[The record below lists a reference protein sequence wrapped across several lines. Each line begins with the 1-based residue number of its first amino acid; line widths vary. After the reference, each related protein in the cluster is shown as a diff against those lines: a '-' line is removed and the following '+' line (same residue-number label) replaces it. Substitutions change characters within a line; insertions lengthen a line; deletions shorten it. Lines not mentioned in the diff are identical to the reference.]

1 MGDVRIPSATHPPWF
16 SGETPLAPRC
26 VLSKV
31 LTRRSAESPDAV
43 LVRFENGDAWTC
55 AEAVERMEA
64 VAELLAGQG
73 IERGS
78 HVAVWLPNGPELL
91 QLWLGCSYLGAVLI
105 PLNTDFRGG
114 ILGHVL
120 RECEP
125 SLLVLHPQLLDRL
138 DAVRNDLPRRVL
150 AIGANSDRVEAE
162 VSHDVM
168 VQRLGDLP
176 ANPGDAPPA
185 AELGPWDLQMVIF
198 TSGTTGPSKGVLCPY
213 GHIYSTAQATYGYL
227 GSDDT
232 MLTELPI
239 FHVGGAAS
247 VVAALVNDARLA
259 LYAGFSTDGYWQRIA
274 REGATATSGLIG
286 SMADFLAAAPPAPD
300 DADNSLRMVTLM
312 LTEQAMRVARRF
324 GFHTLSGFNMTELSG
339 PLITETDC
347 TIAGSLG
354 RPRDGCECRVV
365 DDHDM
370 PCESGEVGELVV
382 RSEHP
387 WTLFAGYLNRPE
399 ATADAWRNGW
409 FHTGDLVRRDDD
421 GNYFFVD
428 RKNDA
433 IRRRGENVSS
443 AEVEAEVLAHPA
455 VREVCAVAVPSEL
468 AEDEILIAYVVAETT
483 GNDGPD
489 QSPTPKELAEFLVP
503 RMPHY
508 MVPRYFRP
516 VQTLP
521 RTPTNK
527 VRKVAI
533 RDEGV
538 VDGCWDREAAG
549 MILKRTRFT

>member
-1 MGDVRIPSATHPPWF
+1 MSDARLASETHPPWF
-16 SGETPLAPRC
+16 SGETPPAEQC
-26 VLSKV
+26 VLAQV
-31 LTRRSAESPDAV
+31 LRRRAAETPNSV
-43 LVRFENGDAWTC
+43 LVSFESGDAWSC
-55 AEAVERMEA
+55 AEAVLRMEA
-64 VAELLAGQG
+64 AAELLLARGVG
-73 IERGS
+73 RGS
-78 HVAVWLPNGPELL
+78 HVAGWLPNGPELL
-91 QLWLGCSYLGAVLI
+91 QLWLGCSFLGAVFV

-120 RECEP
+120 RECRP
-125 SLLVLHPQLLDRL
+125 ALMAIHPLLCERL
-138 DAVRNDLPRRVL
+138 DAVSEDLPARIL
-150 AIGANSDRVEAE
+150 AIGESGVMDSTDSGTVEWVAGLPDHPAE
-162 VSHDVM
+162 
-168 VQRLGDLP
+168 
-176 ANPGDAPPA
+176 APPA

-213 GHIYSTAQATYGYL
+213 GHIYATAQATYGYL
-227 GSDDT
+227 RHDDT

-247 VVAALVNDARLA
+247 VVAALVNGARLA
-259 LYAGFSTDGYWQRIA
+259 IYAGFSTDGYWERIG

-347 TIAGSLG
+347 PVAGSLG
-354 RPRDGCECRVV
+354 RPRAGCECRVV

-370 PCESGEVGELVV
+370 PREAGEVGELVV

-399 ATADAWRNGW
+399 ATAEAWRNGW
-409 FHTGDLVRRDDD
+409 FHTGDLVRCDGN

-428 RKNDA
+428 RKKDA

-443 AEVEAEVLAHPA
+443 AEVEAEVLAHPG
-455 VREVCAVAVPSEL
+455 VTEVCAVAVPSEL
-468 AEDEILIAYVVAETT
+468 AEDEILIAYVVADD
-483 GNDGPD
+483 NASADAD
-489 QSPTPKELAEFLVP
+489 QSPTPQQLAEFLVP

-516 VQTLP
+516 MKALP

-533 RDEGV
+533 REDGV
-538 VDGCWDREAAG
+538 GDDCWDREAAG
-549 MILKRTRFT
+549 MILKRTRFTASS